1 MAEITASLVKELRD
15 KTNAGMMECKNALKE
30 SAGDIDA
37 AIKFLRERGAIKAAK
52 KAGREAKEG
61 IVHARIEAAAR
72 SGIIIEVNC
81 ETDFVA
87 KNENFQGFV
96 SELAEVVASSGAAD
110 LEGANS
116 AAKDDG
122 TLDDFV
128 KAKVIELG
136 ENLQFR
142 RMERYDVEGF
152 GVVASYIHLGGKVGV
167 LLEVGCGKEESAAAD
182 FFHELVKDLTLHIAA
197 AAPAGISRDEIATD
211 LVDAEK
217 DLFRKQLADSGKP
230 PEIMDKIIEG
240 KLGKF
245 YGSICL
251 LEQGFIKDPD
261 QTVGDLLASGGKQL
275 DDELTIR
282 RFTRFGV
289 GEA

>member
-30 SAGDIDA
+30 TGGDVDA

-52 KAGREAKEG
+52 KADREAKEG
-61 IVHARIEAAAR
+61 IVAAKIDVEAK
-72 SGIIIEVNC
+72 SGVLIEVNC

-87 KNENFQGFV
+87 KNDNFKDFV
-96 SELAEVVASSGAAD
+96 SELTDAVAGSDATDIDAANAVSKG
-110 LEGANS
+110 EANI
-116 AAKDDG
+116 DE
-122 TLDDFV
+122 FV

-142 RMERYDVEGF
+142 RMVRYDVEGS

-167 LLEVGCGKEESAAAD
+167 LVEVNCSKDETAASED
-182 FFHELVKDLTLHIAA
+182 FRELVKDLTLHIAA
-197 AAPAGISRDEIATD
+197 ASPAGIGREEISDD

-217 DLFRKQLADSGKP
+217 DLFRKQMEDSGKP
-230 PEIMDKIIEG
+230 PEIMEKIIEG

-245 YGSICL
+245 YSTICL

-261 QTVGDLLASGGKQL
+261 NTISDLLSAKGKAL
-275 DDELTIR
+275 DDEISIR
-282 RFTRFGV
+282 RFIRYGV
-289 GEA
+289 GES

>member
-30 SAGDIDA
+30 TGGDVDA

-52 KAGREAKEG
+52 KADREAKEG
-61 IVHARIEAAAR
+61 IVSAKIDAESR
-72 SGIIIEVNC
+72 SGVLVEVNC

-87 KNENFQGFV
+87 KNDNFKAFV
-96 SELAEVVASSGAAD
+96 NELTDAVAGSDASD
-110 LEGANS
+110 IESANS
-116 AAKDDG
+116 ISKDEG
-122 TLDDFV
+122 SLDDFV

-142 RMERYDVEGF
+142 RMVRYDVEGS

-167 LLEVGCGKEESAAAD
+167 LLEVNCGKDDTASND
-182 FFHELVKDLTLHIAA
+182 SFRELVKDLTLHIAA
-197 AAPAGISRDEIATD
+197 ASPAGIGRDEISSD
-211 LVDAEK
+211 LVETEK
-217 DLFRKQLADSGKP
+217 DLFRKQMEDSGKP
-230 PEIMDKIIEG
+230 PEIMEKIIEG

-245 YGSICL
+245 YSTVCL

-261 QTVGDLLASGGKQL
+261 QTISDLLAAKGKDL
-275 DDELTIR
+275 DDELTVR

-289 GEA
+289 GEV